1 MESSWTP
8 KLRFLQITLPWMAS
22 VVFAVWVEAVAAQQP
37 RPLPKI
43 GILWSGTPE
52 ATATYVGALTQG
64 LREFGWVDGQT
75 AQIIIQ
81 YDGGDTSKLPKMA
94 KDLVALGVDVLAPT
108 TLAVPA
114 ARQATKSIPIVATD
128 AYDPIEQGW
137 TDNLSHPK
145 GNLTGVSWQSIET
158 AARRLEMAKD
168 SIPRLRRVALL
179 TDLGDPGAIVESNGL
194 RRAAK
199 SANIGLRIVDLRD
212 VEAAFASIKS
222 YRAQAL
228 IVPTTILTIDHMDK
242 IVRFARDSRLPAI
255 GEDAEFADAG
265 FLYTY
270 GANVPAIFKRAAYLI
285 DRILRGAKTSEL
297 PYEQPT
303 IFDVVVNLKTAKTL
317 GISVPESILV
327 RATKVIK

>member
-1 MESSWTP
+1 MESSRTP
-8 KLRFLQITLPWMAS
+8 KLRLLQRTLPRLAS
-22 VVFAVWVEAVAAQQP
+22 VVFAVWLGALAAQQP
-37 RPLPKI
+37 KPLPKI

-52 ATATYVGALTQG
+52 ATAPYVGALTQG

-75 AQIIIQ
+75 AQIIIR
-81 YDGGDTSKLPKMA
+81 YDNGDTSKLPKMA

-114 ARQATKSIPIVATD
+114 TRQATTSIPIVAAD

-137 TDNLSHPK
+137 TDSLSHPK

-158 AARRLEMAKD
+158 AARRLEMAMD
-168 SIPRLRRVALL
+168 SIPRLRRVILL
-179 TDLGDPGAIVESNGL
+179 TDLGDPGAIVESHGL
-194 RRAAK
+194 HRAAK
-199 SANIGLRIVDLRD
+199 SANVGLRIVDLRD

-242 IVRFARDSRLPAI
+242 IVRYARANRLPAI
-255 GEDAEFADAG
+255 GEAAEFADAG
-265 FLYTY
+265 FLYAY

-285 DRILRGAKTSEL
+285 DRILRGAKPSEL

-303 IFDVVVNLKTAKTL
+303 IFDVVVNLKTAKAL

>member
-1 MESSWTP
+1 MRSSRIR
-8 KLRFLQITLPWMAS
+8 KARHVQITLRWMAS
-22 VVFAVWVEAVAAQQP
+22 VLCAASLGATAAQQSKP
-37 RPLPKI
+37 TPKI

-52 ATATYVGALTQG
+52 ATAPYVGALTQG

-75 AQIIIQ
+75 AQIIVR
-81 YDGGDTSKLPKMA
+81 YDNGDTSKLPGMA

-114 ARQATKSIPIVATD
+114 AREATTSIPIVATD
-128 AYDPIEQGW
+128 AYDPVEQGW
-137 TDNLSHPK
+137 TDSLSHPR

-158 AARRLEMAKD
+158 AASRLEMAKA

-199 SANIGLRIVDLRD
+199 SANVDLRIAD
-212 VEAAFASIKS
+212 LRHAEAAFASIKS

-228 IVPTTILTIDHMDK
+228 IVPTTILTIDHMER
-242 IVRFARDSRLPAI
+242 IVRFARDNRIPAI
-255 GEDAEFADAG
+255 AEDAEFAEAG
-265 FLYTY
+265 FLYSY
-270 GANVPAIFKRAAYLI
+270 GANVQAIFRRAAYLI
-285 DRILRGAKTSEL
+285 DRILRGAKPTEL
-297 PYEQPT
+297 RYEQPT
-303 IFDVVVNLKTAKTL
+303 VFDVVVNLKTAKAL
-317 GISVPESILV
+317 RIRVPEQILV

>member
-1 MESSWTP
+1 MESFRTP
-8 KLRFLQITLPWMAS
+8 KLRLLQRTLTGFGT
-22 VVFAVWVEAVAAQQP
+22 VVFAAWLGTVSAQQP
-37 RPLPKI
+37 KPLPKI

-52 ATATYVGALTQG
+52 ATAPYVGALTQG

-75 AQIIIQ
+75 AQIIIR
-81 YDGGDTSKLPKMA
+81 YDNGDTSKLPKMA
-94 KDLVALGVDVLAPT
+94 RDLVALGVDVLAPT

-114 ARQATKSIPIVATD
+114 ARQATTSIPIVATD

-137 TDNLSHPK
+137 TDSLSHPK

-158 AARRLEMAKD
+158 AARRLEMAMD
-168 SIPRLRRVALL
+168 SIPRLRRVVLL

-199 SANIGLRIVDLRD
+199 RTNVELRVVDLRD
-212 VEAAFASIKS
+212 VKAAFASIRS

-228 IVPTTILTIDHMDK
+228 IVPTTILTIDRMDK
-242 IVRFARDSRLPAI
+242 IVRFARDNRLPAI
-255 GEDAEFADAG
+255 GEDGEFADAG
-265 FLYTY
+265 FLYAY

-285 DRILRGAKTSEL
+285 DRILRGAKPSEL

-303 IFDVVVNLKTAKTL
+303 VFDLVVNLNTASAL
-317 GISVPESILV
+317 GIVVPESIQL
-327 RATKVIK
+327 RATRVIK